1 MEMTAAARY
10 DASLRGRRDTRL
22 PPGHPRPQPT
32 SVWPSENIVLLE
44 RYRVW
49 LLGSGTSPA
58 VIEQLYIP
66 TAGNVLGFALK
77 PHAELDLERDFTVV
91 LDYVKAKCRGSEWVE
106 MTRCALEKFRRF
118 LLQEH
123 GEPSDPPLRPINRA
137 HYCAGL
143 PDWLV
148 AQLERYEHLA
158 QRNWRPARSN
168 EQRLRFWG
176 GQTRVWRWLFGHY
189 AITALTDVKR
199 QYVLDYV
206 DYRLAAGYSAK
217 SINGDLRCFHAFL
230 LYLRDQGW
238 ETPRSLLHM
247 PSLKE
252 PDALP
257 KFLTD
262 DEVRRLRDDLEAR
275 VAQPERP
282 HHLRDALLDRA
293 AFYLLWQAGLR
304 LGEVEELKLEDLDL
318 SGRKLWVRQGKG
330 GKDRTVYLTD
340 AVVKVLRDY
349 LAERGSGTTSHVFLY
364 RNRPLCKDL
373 IRSRIKAAG
382 KRAGVAVY
390 PHRLRHTCAT
400 QLLNA
405 GCRITSIQKFLGHT
419 RLNSTM
425 VYARV
430 HDRTVAEDYYA
441 AMTEVE
447 KRLDLAAAPGDN
459 PAEPVGQDERE
470 QLLELAAQLAE
481 PELSAELR
489 LVLVE
494 RMRALLVQAA
504 PQPAESEENENGREP
519 PANRS
524 PPPASFGP
532 KLVYP

>member
-1 MEMTAAARY
+1 MCTSAAARY
-10 DASLRGRRDTRL
+10 DASLRYRRDTRL
-22 PPGHPRPQPT
+22 PPGHPRPKPT
-32 SVWPSENIVLLE
+32 SAWPPENIALLE
-44 RYRVW
+44 RYQAW
-49 LLGSGTSPA
+49 LLSSGTSPA
-58 VIEQLYIP
+58 VVSQLYIP

-77 PHAELDLERDFTVV
+77 PHPELDLEHDFTVV
-91 LDYVKAKCRGSEWVE
+91 MAYVKAKCRGSEWVE
-106 MTRCALEKFRRF
+106 MTRCALDKFRRF
-118 LLQEH
+118 LLQER
-123 GEPSDPPLRPINRA
+123 GEPSDPPLRLINRA
-137 HYCAGL
+137 YYCAGL

-148 AQLERYEHLA
+148 ALLERYEHLA
-158 QRNWRPARSN
+158 ACNWRPARSN

-189 AITALTDVKR
+189 AITALTDIKR

-206 DYRLAAGYSAK
+206 DARLAAGYSPK

-238 ETPRSLLHM
+238 ETPRSLLRM

-252 PDALP
+252 PDSLP

-275 VAQPERP
+275 VAQPERA

-293 AFYLLWQAGLR
+293 AFYLLWQGGLR

-318 SGRKLWVRQGKG
+318 GRRKLMVRQGKG
-330 GKDRTVYLTD
+330 AKDRTVYLTD
-340 AVVKVLRDY
+340 SVVKVLRAY
-349 LAERGSGTTSHVFLY
+349 LAERGLGTTSHVFLY

-382 KRAGVAVY
+382 RRAGVAVY

-430 HDRTVAEDYYA
+430 HDRTVAQDYYA
-441 AMTEVE
+441 AMEEVE
-447 KRLDLAAAPGDN
+447 KRLDLATSPDDSL
-459 PAEPVGQDERE
+459 PEPVGADERE
-470 QLLELAAQLAE
+470 QLLALAAQLAE
-481 PELSAELR
+481 PDLSAEVR
-489 LVLVE
+489 LVLVA
-494 RMRALLVQAA
+494 RMRALLVRATPPLTA
-504 PQPAESEENENGREP
+504 SEENENGREP
-519 PANRS
+519 PDNRS
-524 PPPASFGP
+524 PPPASFGSS
-532 KLVYP
+532 VV

>member
-1 MEMTAAARY
+1 MATTAAARY
-10 DASLRGRRDTRL
+10 DHSLRHRRDTRL
-22 PPGHPRPQPT
+22 PPGHPRPKPT
-32 SVWPSENIVLLE
+32 SAWPPENIALLE

-66 TAGNVLGFALK
+66 TAGNVLGLALK
-77 PHAELDLERDFTVV
+77 PHPELDLEHDFSVV
-91 LDYVKAKCRGSEWVE
+91 MDYVKAKCRGSEWVE
-106 MTRCALEKFRRF
+106 MTRCALAKFRRF
-118 LLQEH
+118 LLQER
-123 GEPSDPPLRPINRA
+123 GEPSDPPLRPINQA
-137 HYCAGL
+137 YYCAGL

-148 AQLERYEHLA
+148 ALLERYEHLA
-158 QRNWRPARSN
+158 ARNWRPARSN

-176 GQTRVWRWLFGHY
+176 GQTRVWRWLFGQY
-189 AITALTDVKR
+189 TITALADIKR

-206 DYRLAAGYSAK
+206 DHRLAAGYSPT

-238 ETPRSLLHM
+238 ELPRSLLRM
-247 PSLKE
+247 PALKE
-252 PDALP
+252 PDSLP

-262 DEVRRLRDDLEAR
+262 EDVRRLRDDLEQR
-275 VAQPERP
+275 VAHPEQA
-282 HHLRDALLDRA
+282 HHRRDALLDRA
-293 AFYLLWQAGLR
+293 AFYLLWQGGLR

-318 SGRKLWVRQGKG
+318 AGRKLMVRQGKG
-330 GKDRTVYLTD
+330 SKDRTVYLTD
-340 AVVKVLRDY
+340 SVVKVLRDY
-349 LAERGSGTTSHVFLY
+349 LAERGSGPTRHVFLY

-382 KRAGVAVY
+382 RRAGVAVY

-430 HDRTVAEDYYA
+430 HDRTVAQDYYA
-441 AMTEVE
+441 AMAEVE
-447 KRLDLAAAPGDN
+447 KRLDLAASPGDSLG
-459 PAEPVGQDERE
+459 EPMREDERE
-470 QLLELAAQLAE
+470 QLLGLATQLAA
-481 PELSAELR
+481 PDLSAEMR
-489 LVLVE
+489 LVLVA
-494 RMRALLVQAA
+494 RMRELLSRRTLLLT
-504 PQPAESEENENGREP
+504 ESKENENGREP
-519 PANRS
+519 PDNRS

-532 KLVYP
+532 SPV